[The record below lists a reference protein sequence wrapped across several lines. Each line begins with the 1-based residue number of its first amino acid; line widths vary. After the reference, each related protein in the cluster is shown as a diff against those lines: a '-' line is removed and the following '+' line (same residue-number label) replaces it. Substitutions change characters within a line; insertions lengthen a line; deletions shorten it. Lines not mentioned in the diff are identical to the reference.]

1 MGYLFREMHFRNE
14 GDISMVQGS
23 KEKTRMEKSM
33 NNAEDVM
40 FNRIPILLVEEG
52 RNAIWAWSFM
62 RPKLEHCAFNF
73 IISEWSVKVFQ
84 LVGRK
89 FWDR

>member
-1 MGYLFREMHFRNE
+1 
-14 GDISMVQGS
+14 
-23 KEKTRMEKSM
+23 MEKSM

-40 FNRIPILLVEEG
+40 FNYIPILLVEEG

-62 RPKLEHCAFNF
+62 SPKLEHYVFIF

-84 LVGRK
+84 LVGKK
-89 FWDR
+89 F